1 MIPYQLE
8 TGCFKWKA
16 IYIYRNSKESLEVW
30 ADNIDDAIEK
40 VILELAKIDKLT
52 DCKIQNIQK
61 VDRFNDTL

>member
-52 DCKIQNIQK
+52 NCKLQYIQK
-61 VDRFNDTL
+61 VDILEDTL

>member
-1 MIPYQLE
+1 MMPYQLE

-52 DCKIQNIQK
+52 NCKLQYIQK
-61 VDRFNDTL
+61 VDRLENTL

>member
-40 VILELAKIDKLT
+40 VILELAKIGKLT
-52 DCKIQNIQK
+52 NCKLQYIQK
-61 VDRFNDTL
+61 VDILEDTL

>member
-1 MIPYQLE
+1 MMPYQLE

-52 DCKIQNIQK
+52 NCKLQYIQK
-61 VDRFNDTL
+61 VDILEDTL

>member
-1 MIPYQLE
+1 MFYQLE

-30 ADNIDDAIEK
+30 ADNINDAIEK

-52 DCKIQNIQK
+52 NCKLQYIQK
-61 VDRFNDTL
+61 VDILEDTL